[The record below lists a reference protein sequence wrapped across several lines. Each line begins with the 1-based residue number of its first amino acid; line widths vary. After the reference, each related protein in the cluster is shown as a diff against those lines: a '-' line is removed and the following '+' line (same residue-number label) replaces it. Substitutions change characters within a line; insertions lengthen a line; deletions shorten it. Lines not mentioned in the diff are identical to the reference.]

1 MAVFKR
7 KRLFVDRSVRNR
19 HGVAAVEAAFTL
31 PIIVILLVGTW
42 EVGRM
47 VEVQQLLDNAVR
59 EGARQAA
66 AGQLTNTQVQ
76 QAVTNYLNNAGLTTT
91 NLVVT
96 VNDLTTPGTDATV
109 AAELDQL
116 QVKATIPFKDV
127 RWTAAV
133 LVTNSG
139 TTMSAQA
146 TWCSANAQSYPNN
159 ITVPAGF

>member
-1 MAVFKR
+1 MT
-7 KRLFVDRSVRNR
+7 RLRHTNR
-19 HGVAAVEAAFTL
+19 RGVAAVEAAITL
-31 PIIVILLVGTW
+31 PIIVMLLVGTW
-42 EVGRM
+42 EGGRM
-47 VEVQQLLDNAVR
+47 VEVQQLLNNAVR

-66 AGQLTNTQVQ
+66 SGQLTNAQVQ
-76 QAVTNYLNNAGLTTT
+76 QAVTNYLNNAGVKTT

-96 VNDLTTPGTDATV
+96 VNDLTASGTDAKV

-139 TTMSAQA
+139 TTMTAQA
-146 TWCSANAQSYPNN
+146 LWCSANAQSYPNN
-159 ITVPAGF
+159 ITVPVGY